1 MSMVDID
8 EVDKVVD
15 GIDLDEF
22 IDIVERMNANG
33 ERLGESIG
41 LDDLG
46 IDPRGQG
53 DIGASNYM
61 RSKAIRLSDK
71 TQARVRGD
79 LKGTLADGILNR
91 ESVSQ
96 LIGRMGKV
104 FDGLKD
110 WEAERVVRTEVMDAT
125 NQGRLEAYRESGVV
139 GWKMWF
145 NPNINGVRTADDS
158 KRMHGQIRRLD
169 EPFIDPLDGKAYSAP
184 PMRPHDRCTI
194 IPVTKLPK
202 KFIFISGAMYDPRYA
217 TTMAKRFK

>member
-1 MSMVDID
+1 MVNVD
-8 EVDKVVD
+8 EVDKVID
-15 GIDLDEF
+15 GINLMEF
-22 IDIVERMNANG
+22 VEIVERMNANG

-46 IDPRGQG
+46 IDVRGAG
-53 DIGASNYM
+53 DSGAAKYM
-61 RSKAIRLSDK
+61 RAKVLGLSEK

-91 ESVSQ
+91 ESVHQ
-96 LIGRMGKV
+96 LVGRMGKV
-104 FDGLKD
+104 FEGLKD

-125 NQGRLEAYRESGVV
+125 NQGRLEAYRGSGVV

-145 NPNINGVRTADDS
+145 NPNINGKRTADDS

-169 EPFIDPLDGKAYSAP
+169 ESFIDPLDGKSYSAP

-202 KFIFISGAMYDPRYA
+202 KFIMISGAMYDLSYV